1 MSAKTVALDV
11 EAYEMLRR
19 QRRTGETFSE
29 TVKRLSGKR
38 RSILAFAGVWKDVPS
53 KDLERIR
60 SFLSEGRR
68 RDRERTERQFRSNA

>member
-1 MSAKTVALDV
+1 LSAKTVALDV

-38 RSILAFAGVWKDVPS
+38 RSILAFAGVWKDIPA

-68 RDRERTERQFRSNA
+68 RDRERTERLFRSKA